1 MSADG
6 AGAFDTKRIR
16 NSNTGFGLCTMKIPD
31 NVEPMVILGND
42 NDYLTVYTYLT
53 NAEALELLKRSI
65 EVLEYEEN
73 LDSESS
79 RQLH

>member
-1 MSADG
+1 M
-6 AGAFDTKRIR
+6 
-16 NSNTGFGLCTMKIPD
+16 NIPKH
-31 NVEPMVILGND
+31 VEPMVILGND

-65 EVLEYEEN
+65 EVLEYEEK

>member
-1 MSADG
+1 
-6 AGAFDTKRIR
+6 
-16 NSNTGFGLCTMKIPD
+16 MKIPD